1 LKDSYTIFKKSDV
14 KRQSIKFGPSISRL
28 LAWVQMRGIE
38 RATNDEIRAALRLT
52 ADQVRQLMTRVNR
65 KGLAILLQRGLWLL
79 PPKLPP
85 GGRWSVPPDVILRH
99 LFEAKGGDYQ
109 ETGLGALQYQGL
121 TDQVA
126 NVTTVYNTL
135 FTGRRTIGGL
145 PFQFIEVAPERLGA
159 LDKKA
164 LPQRRVGSL
173 PRVIMD
179 AVYDAARFGTLPAA
193 YRWICERKDEPRFL
207 DQLAACAVAHGDAG
221 TCRRIGAVMELLD
234 AGAAARR
241 KLQRAVAPVR
251 TFIPLVPGRG
261 TKGSTLRQWGVIV
274 NDRRWLDE

>member
-1 LKDSYTIFKKSDV
+1 MKL
-14 KRQSIKFGPSISRL
+14 QSLKFGPSISRL
-28 LAWVQMRGIE
+28 LAWAQMRGVE
-38 RATNDEIRAALRLT
+38 RATNEEIRANLRLT
-52 ADQVRQLMTRVNR
+52 ADQVRQLMTRANR

-79 PPKLPP
+79 PPALPP
-85 GGRWSVPPDVILRH
+85 GGRWAVPPDVILRH
-99 LFEAKGGDYQ
+99 LFEAKGGEYQ

-135 FTGRRTIGGL
+135 FSGRRTIGGL
-145 PFQFIEVAPERLGA
+145 PFQFIEVAPERLGG
-159 LDKKA
+159 LDQKA
-164 LPQRRVGSL
+164 LPPRRVGSL

-193 YRWICERKDEPRFL
+193 YRWIRERKDKPRFL
-207 DQLAACAVAHGDAG
+207 DELAALAVTRGDAG
-221 TCRRIGAVMELLD
+221 TCRRLGAVMELLG

-241 KLQRAVAPVR
+241 KLQRAVTPVR

-261 TKGSTLRQWGVIV
+261 TKGSTLRNWGIIV

>member
-1 LKDSYTIFKKSDV
+1 M
-14 KRQSIKFGPSISRL
+14 KRAPLELGPLESRL
-28 LAWVQMRGIE
+28 LAWTQARGIE
-38 RATNDEIRAALRLT
+38 RTTTTEVAAALRLT
-52 ADQVRQLMTRVNR
+52 MTQARQLMKRVRR
-65 KGLAILLQRGLWLL
+65 KGLAIALQRGLWLL

-99 LFEAKGGDYQ
+99 LFEGKGGAYQ

-126 NVTTVYNTL
+126 NVATVYNTL
-135 FTGRRTIGGL
+135 FSGRRIIGGL
-145 PFQFIEVAPERLGA
+145 PFQFIKVASGRLGA

-179 AVYDAARFGTLPAA
+179 AVYDSSRFGTLPAA
-193 YRWICERKDEPRFL
+193 YRWIRERKDEARFL
-207 DQLAACAVAHGDAG
+207 NDLAGSAVSHGDTG

-234 AGAAARR
+234 AGGAARR
-241 KLQRAVAPVR
+241 KLRSAVTPVR
-251 TFIPLVPGRG
+251 TFIPLVPARG
-261 TKGSTLRQWGVIV
+261 TKGSTMPDWGIIV
-274 NDRRWLDE
+274 NDWRWLDE